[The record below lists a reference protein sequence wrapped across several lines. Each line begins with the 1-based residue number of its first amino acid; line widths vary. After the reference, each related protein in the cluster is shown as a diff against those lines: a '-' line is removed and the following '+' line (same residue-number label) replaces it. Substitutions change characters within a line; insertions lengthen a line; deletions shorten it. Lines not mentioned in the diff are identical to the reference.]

1 MGFYTAIDEQTIQ
14 PGQSVIF
21 TLTQIR
27 DNTGNVKHNDG
38 TGSFVL
44 SGGPNKRRTCCPCCD
59 APCKQY
65 PVNFGANIAIPTGG
79 TVAPITVAFSVG
91 GSTVPASAME
101 VTPAA
106 VEQYFNISREMPVA
120 IFCGCC
126 QTVTVTNT
134 SDQAIL
140 MKNAT
145 IEI

>member
-27 DNTGNVKHNDG
+27 DTSGNVKHSDG

-44 SGGPNKRRTCCPCCD
+44 SGGPNKRQCCPCCN

-79 TVAPITVAFSVG
+79 TVDPITVAFSVG
-91 GSTVPASAME
+91 GAVVPASIME
-101 VTPAA
+101 STPTAI
-106 VEQYFNISREMPVA
+106 EQYNNISREMPVA

>member
-1 MGFYTAIDEQTIQ
+1 MSLG
-14 PGQSVIF
+14 
-21 TLTQIR
+21 
-27 DNTGNVKHNDG
+27 DG
-38 TGSFVL
+38 SGSFML
-44 SGGPNKRRTCCPCCD
+44 SGGPNRRRTCPCCN

-79 TVAPITVAFSVG
+79 TVGPISVAFSVG
-91 GSTVPASAME
+91 GSTVPASTME

-106 VEQYFNISREMPVA
+106 VEEYFLISREMPVA

>member
-44 SGGPNKRRTCCPCCD
+44 FGGANKRRICPCCD

-79 TVAPITVAFSVG
+79 TVGPISVAFSVG

-106 VEQYFNISREMPVA
+106 VEEYFNISREMPVA

>member
-14 PGQSVIF
+14 SGQSVIF

-27 DNTGNVKHNDG
+27 DASGNVKHSDG

-44 SGGPNKRRTCCPCCD
+44 SGGPNKRQCCTCCN

-79 TVAPITVAFSVG
+79 TVGPISVAFSVG

-134 SDQAIL
+134 SDQAII

>member
-79 TVAPITVAFSVG
+79 TVAPISVAFSVG

-106 VEQYFNISREMPVA
+106 VEQYFNINRGYSLCK
-120 IFCGCC
+120 IFKCW
-126 QTVTVTNT
+126 QLYLIN
-134 SDQAIL
+134 
-140 MKNAT
+140 
-145 IEI
+145 

>member
-14 PGQSVIF
+14 PGQSAIF

-27 DNTGNVKHNDG
+27 DNTGNVKHSDG
-38 TGSFVL
+38 TSLFML
-44 SGGPNKRRTCCPCCD
+44 SGGPNRRRTCPCCD

-65 PVNFGANIAIPTGG
+65 PVNFGANIAISTGG
-79 TVAPITVAFSVG
+79 TVGPISVAFSVG

-106 VEQYFNISREMPVA
+106 VEEYFNISREMPVA